1 MTAII
6 TEEIGAQG
14 FEKVGNRVAE
24 ILTVEIA
31 NQQRLQCFEDDVEV
45 FIERMQP
52 FSRAEDV
59 SISVYLK
66 GGSYEG
72 HTQRDSQG
80 EYQFYIDL
88 YTTSAGNQ
96 KENASVASKNKNYRY
111 LGLIRYIL
119 SSGKY
124 PTLGF
129 PPGLIGGKYVKRIDQ
144 DLEFA
149 NFGAEPSKDGSFIRF
164 SRVLFVVRV
173 QENQLLWE
181 GIPLYGNDTKIIYEN
196 TELGTRLV
204 YNNQ

>member
-1 MTAII
+1 MVVINET
-6 TEEIGAQG
+6 IGVQG
-14 FEKVGNRVAE
+14 FEKVTNRIAE
-24 ILTVEIA
+24 ILIVEIA
-31 NQQRLQCFEDDVEV
+31 NQQDLQNFDDDVNV

-52 FSRAEDV
+52 FSRSEDV

-72 HTQRDSQG
+72 HTTKNSQG
-80 EYQFYIDL
+80 EYQFFIDL
-88 YTTSAGNQ
+88 YTSSVATQ
-96 KENASVASKNKNYRY
+96 KDNASVVSKNKNYRY

-124 PTLGF
+124 LTLGF
-129 PPGLIGGKYVKRIDQ
+129 PPGLIGGKYIQSISQ

-173 QENQLLWE
+173 QENQDLWDS
-181 GIPLYGNDTKIIYEN
+181 IPLYGNDTIVTYNESVQ
-196 TELGTRLV
+196 GTQLTF
-204 YNNQ
+204 NN